1 MLSRAVSGVGKLAT
15 TLRKSRAVRDS
26 SIVGLVQFATQAIRF
41 ISNIILAALLSPAI
55 FGLMAIVTTIRTGV
69 ELLSDIGIGQSVV
82 VSDDGAKQKFV
93 ETAWALKIIRGV
105 GLMLVG
111 AATAFPIAWFYGKAE
126 LGPLLLV
133 GSLTSLFSGF
143 SRPGAM
149 LCERDRKMV
158 RVAIFRIG
166 VALIGFISVV
176 FFAWIMPT
184 AMGIVIA
191 SVVASALAVVLSF
204 RILPLPG
211 YRPRIWPEYRSSIIS
226 FGKWIFL
233 SSVIYFFASNFDR
246 LYLPAQIPV
255 VIFGIYNI
263 ARSLTEAIV
272 QMAVQVNRLVVLPA
286 VARSKHL
293 LDTDRGRL
301 GKLRFLGLGLID
313 IGLGVAIASSDIIIN
328 LLFDPRYALAAT
340 ILPILLLGSWF
351 SIHASVTETT
361 LLGAGHSRPMV
372 GGNFLRLLSTAI
384 ALPLALTTSGMAMA
398 LLIIALADAPRY
410 LWLSGY
416 AKSKNVL
423 FGSQDAILL
432 LMTLLSA
439 VMIRLLLNSVGLADG
454 FVSAVQWDGFAYL
467 NAAS

>member
-1 MLSRAVSGVGKLAT
+1 LLSRAVSSVWEWARI
-15 TLRKSRAVRDS
+15 LRSSRAVRDS
-26 SIVGLVQFATQAIRF
+26 SIVGAVQFATQAIRF
-41 ISNIILAALLSPAI
+41 LSNIILAALLSPVI
-55 FGLMAIVTTIRTGV
+55 FGLMAIVTTIRTGI
-69 ELLSDIGIGQSVV
+69 ELLSDVGIGQSIV
-82 VSDDGAKQKFV
+82 VSDDGAKQEFV
-93 ETAWALKIIRGV
+93 ETAWALKIIRGIV
-105 GLMLVG
+105 LTLVG
-111 AATAFPIAWFYGKAE
+111 AAAAFPVAWFYGKAE

-133 GSLTSLFSGF
+133 GSLTSLFSGLE
-143 SRPGAM
+143 RPGGT

-158 RVAIFRIG
+158 RVAIFRIV
-166 VALIGFISVV
+166 VALIGFSCVV
-176 FFAWIMPT
+176 FFAWMIPS
-184 AMGIVIA
+184 AMGLVIA
-191 SVVASALAVVLSF
+191 GVVASAIGVVVSF

-211 YRPRIWPEYRSSIIS
+211 YRPRISPKYRSKIMS

-255 VIFGIYNI
+255 VIFGIYSI

-293 LDTDRGRL
+293 LHTDRGRL
-301 GKLRFLGLGLID
+301 GKLRFLGLGVVD
-313 IGLGVAIASSDIIIN
+313 IGLGVAIASSDIIIG

-384 ALPLALTTSGMAMA
+384 ALPLALTTSGMAIA

-410 LWLSGY
+410 LWLSWY

-423 FGSQDAILL
+423 FGSQDAMLL
-432 LMTLLSA
+432 LMALLSA
-439 VMIRLLLNSVGLADG
+439 VLIRLLLNAVGLADG
-454 FVSAVQWDGFAYL
+454 FISAVQWDGFAYL
-467 NAAS
+467 NAAG